1 MQSSV
6 VPGGELFTGI
16 RLTKFGGIGADLI
29 EIWKTPPFCQS
40 ALNRFTIQF
49 DERMPRV

>member
-29 EIWKTPPFCQS
+29 KTPPFCQS